1 MQRILSVVIV
11 LSMISTICCFGIVTT
26 SAETIT
32 DDSKAVVIDESTAD
46 TMPDNDIISE
56 KKIDIAELAASE
68 YTSGNYRYKLLG
80 DGTAC
85 IVKYNGS
92 EITVNI
98 PSTLGG
104 YKVTQIGDY
113 AFNNADIPE
122 HITIPDTVKSIGIY
136 AFCCEWLESVTFGTD
151 LEIIGDYAFNRCK
164 HLKSLNFKGSKLK
177 TVDDYAFNDCTALTS
192 VKLPSSVTTIGKS
205 VFFGCK
211 ALKSFTMSTG
221 LTKLDGGAFYECESL
236 TSITLPDT
244 LTEIGSEAFR
254 KCTQLKSVVFPKKL
268 TTIGSSAF
276 AGCKALAA
284 INLPNTL
291 RTIGGYAFQDCD
303 ALTKVVIP
311 DSVSELT
318 YWCFSNCDRLAE
330 VKLGKSVP
338 SIPLAAFSQSTA
350 LKTIKIPDS
359 VTKIEQS
366 AFSECSSLQSVTC
379 KSVRVIERTAFYKC
393 TSLKT
398 AVLGESLKS
407 LGYCAFDTCTSL
419 TAVYLPKTLREVE
432 SYAFGACPL
441 RHVYFSGSKATW
453 NNDINIVSTNNEYL
467 NKATFHYNYNYSSL
481 YTTINPTGIALPQK
495 ANVYIG
501 KTITLSPSFTP
512 SNTTEKWVNW
522 STSNKAV
529 AVVNA
534 NGAVTG
540 KSFGTAVI
548 TATADNGLKATC
560 TVSSFVA
567 TPKITSFANTASGIT
582 INWSKA
588 LGTQKY
594 RVFLKNGTKWV
605 KLGDTAGTAFHYKK
619 VRSGVKYIFTI
630 RCVTNDGTKAMS
642 GYNTTGW
649 TTTYIATPAAPVLK
663 NTKNGI
669 QVSWKR
675 VAGAAN
681 YRIFRKIGNGKWT
694 GIAFSNKAYVDKTAK
709 NGVTYTYTIRCVS
722 ADKKSYTSAYN
733 TKGTTLKCKR

>member
-1 MQRILSVVIV
+1 
-11 LSMISTICCFGIVTT
+11 MIATICCFGIVTT

-113 AFNNADIPE
+113 AFSDADRPE
-122 HITIPDTVKSIGIY
+122 TINIPDTVKTIGTY
-136 AFCCEWLESVTFGTD
+136 ALSCDWLENVTLGSDLEEIGYGAFYNCYYLKTVTF
-151 LEIIGDYAFNRCK
+151 R
-164 HLKSLNFKGSKLK
+164 GSKLK
-177 TVDDYAFNDCTALTS
+177 TIDNYAFQNCKALTTI
-192 VKLPSSVTTIGKS
+192 KLPSSVTTIGRSAFISCKGLKS
-205 VFFGCK
+205 V
-211 ALKSFTMSTG
+211 TMSTS
-221 LTKLDGGAFYECESL
+221 LTKLDDGAFYECESL

-244 LTEIGSEAFR
+244 LTAIGFQAFC
-254 KCTQLKSVVFPKKL
+254 KCKQLKSVVFPKRL
-268 TTIGSSAF
+268 MTIQASAF
-276 AGCKALAA
+276 EDCTALAA
-284 INLPNTL
+284 INLPSTL
-291 RTIGGYAFQDCD
+291 KTIGANAFEDCD
-303 ALTKVVIP
+303 ALTRVVIP
-311 DSVSELT
+311 DSVNSLE
-318 YWCFSNCDRLAE
+318 YSCFAYCDKLVD

-338 SIPLAAFSQSTA
+338 SIPVGGFTYCTA

-359 VTKIEQS
+359 VTIIEQS

-379 KSVRVIERTAFYKC
+379 KSVREIARTAFYEC

-398 AVLGESLKS
+398 AVLGDSLKS
-407 LGYCAFDTCTSL
+407 IAEFAFDTCSGL
-419 TAVYLPKTLREVE
+419 TTVYLPKTLRVVN
-432 SYAFGACPL
+432 SCAFGGCPL

-453 NNDINIVSTNNEYL
+453 NNDISINDTNNEYL

-529 AVVNA
+529 ADVNA
-534 NGAVTG
+534 NGVVTG

-560 TVSSFVA
+560 TVSSLVA
-567 TPKITSFANTASGIT
+567 VPKITSFANTASGIML
-582 INWSKA
+582 NWSKM
-588 LGTQKY
+588 LGAQKY

-663 NTKNGI
+663 NTKSGI

-681 YRIFRKIGNGKWT
+681 YRIFRKTGNGKWT
-694 GIAFSNKAYVDKTAK
+694 GIAFSNNAYVDKTAK
-709 NGVTYTYTIRCVS
+709 NGVTYSYTIRCVS
-722 ADKKSYTSAYN
+722 SDKKTYTSAYN